1 MVSNGGRAPGA
12 GRPKRKKVL
21 YFAPSRAHSDSLL
34 AALAAVPG
42 TIRTRE
48 DGATAFQAGDVT
60 LRFALRQDPVEAHDA
75 LHHEYFNLV
84 LLDLRALAGP
94 AARLEEHLQRAM
106 RLLDLMDDEP
116 DVELRYGFH
125 RILALVSGADSV
137 LVDDL
142 VRRLG
147 ARGVGRV
154 LRDPTFC
161 HHDRKCARLPKAPE
175 LGRLVADEIVRMT
188 TTRRVG
194 QRALC
199 ASGGGITG
207 IYFEMGALK
216 CLSDCLPPGAL
227 NAFDMYFGISAGAVL
242 CGLLANG
249 YSMDEFMASLAGHPC
264 DRVPNA
270 SLALLKVANLS
281 LSALTNPVEN
291 ALRGLASTVADVLRL
306 RARPSLSSL
315 FLDYS
320 DLLSAPFSAE
330 GYEAML
336 RELFRKNG
344 ATNDFRRLQRPLYIG
359 ATDQDA
365 REHVL
370 FGEPGLDDVPIS
382 RAIQASFS
390 INPAFGATRIGERY
404 YVDGAVTRTS
414 DFTEAMRKGADL
426 IFVLDPL
433 VPFVSKGKA
442 GFANRRGLLYNVDQ
456 DIRTVSFTRFET
468 TRHWVLRQRPDVS
481 LYTFLPANRQRKL
494 LSVNPMDHRPYLPIW
509 RGAYLSTLQ
518 RIHLLRHRMCG
529 DLAAHG
535 LALDLSRAEAVAA
548 RLEATETV
556 TFADFFPDGRV
567 AIAKGM
573 RPARA
578 LRLAGEAPDEEVVCR
593 AGEKAPAVA

>member
-1 MVSNGGRAPGA
+1 MGNGGRVPGRE
-12 GRPKRKKVL
+12 RPKRKRIL
-21 YFAPSRAHSDSLL
+21 YFAPSRAHADGLL
-34 AALAAVPG
+34 EALAAVPG
-42 TIRTRE
+42 TVRSRE
-48 DGATAFQAGDVT
+48 NGATTLTRGDAT
-60 LRFALRQDPVEAHDA
+60 LQFTLRQDPVEAHEA
-75 LHHEYFNLV
+75 LHHQYFNLV
-84 LLDLRALAGP
+84 LVDLRAVSRP
-94 AARLEEHLQRAM
+94 ASRPEGQLDRTM
-106 RLLDLMDDEP
+106 KLLDLMDAEQ

-125 RILALVSGADSV
+125 RVLALVSGADS
-137 LVDDL
+137 LPVDDL

-161 HHDRKCARLPKAPE
+161 RHDPACARLPKADE
-175 LGRLVADEIVRMT
+175 FGRLVADEIVRMT
-188 TTRRVG
+188 TTRKVG

-249 YSMDEFMASLAGHPC
+249 YSMDEFMASIAGHPC
-264 DRVPNA
+264 ERVPNVDL
-270 SLALLKVANLS
+270 SLLKVANVS
-281 LSALTNPVEN
+281 LSALTNPVQN
-291 ALRGLASTVADVLRL
+291 AVSGLASTVADVLRL

-320 DLLSAPFSAE
+320 DLLTAPFSAD

-344 ATNDFRRLQRPLYIG
+344 ATNDFRRLQRRLFIG

-382 RAIQASFS
+382 RAIQASLS
-390 INPAFGATRIGERY
+390 INPAFGATRLGERFY
-404 YVDGAVTRTS
+404 IDGAVTRTS
-414 DFTEAMRKGADL
+414 DFVEAIRKGADL

-433 VPFVSKGKA
+433 VPYVSKGKA
-442 GFANRRGLLYNVDQ
+442 GFASRRGLLYNVDQ
-456 DIRTVSFTRFET
+456 DLRTVSFTRFET
-468 TRHWVLRQRPDVS
+468 TRYWVLRQRPEVS
-481 LYTFLPANRQRKL
+481 LYTFLPSNRQRML
-494 LSVNPMDHRPYLPIW
+494 LSVNPMDHRPYLAIW
-509 RGAYLSTLQ
+509 RAAYLSTLQ
-518 RIHLLRHRMCG
+518 RIRLLRHRMCG

-535 LALDLSRAEAVAA
+535 LALDLSRADSVAA
-548 RLEATETV
+548 RLEAAESA
-556 TFADFFPDGRV
+556 TFADFFPDGKV
-567 AIAKGM
+567 AVARGM
-573 RPARA
+573 KPARA
-578 LRLAGEAPDEEVVCR
+578 ARLASGSPDEEVVCR